1 MTSANRPSVSA
12 TRGPVTVVLSAP
24 SRGIARG
31 STVELT
37 LLVTIAPGWTIAS
50 VKGDPTGTRR
60 ATSIQLGAAEG
71 LLPGAMRI
79 PEGAVDPLGGERLAE
94 YAGTIAIQIP
104 LSVTEE
110 CLPGPAPIAARLLF
124 QATGEGRTLP
134 PDQVEVEA
142 EFDVATG
149 QPGQPGQAGQES
161 SRLDTSA

>member
-1 MTSANRPSVSA
+1 MIPGARPSVSA
-12 TRGPVTVVLSAP
+12 TRGPVTVVLAAP
-24 SRGIARG
+24 SRRVARG
-31 STVELT
+31 ATVELT
-37 LLVTIAPGWTIAS
+37 LSVTIAPGWTIAS
-50 VKGDPTGTRR
+50 VKGNPTDGRR

-71 LLPGAMRI
+71 LHPGAMRV
-79 PEGAVDPLGGERLAE
+79 PEGAVDPLGGERLNA

-142 EFDVATG
+142 EFDVVPR
-149 QPGQPGQAGQES
+149 QDS
-161 SRLDTSA
+161 SRSDTST